1 MQKFIIMWTSEIHFW
16 MAYALMSFNNLEL
29 VGCNFDFYI
38 DSHQTKLLY
47 GLDFREIYFIRN
59 GVINQNA
66 ITFLNE
72 VIRKIVEIPTYV
84 DRLIFHWHLSQSRT
98 STSYHMQVIH
108 LPGPIMRTPILNIS
122 SNGFLSFE
130 DTVFSIEL
138 PCTGRVRDHVDIMI
152 KMTFISKLLDEYNQ
166 SIEPLSLNFKRRKL
180 CAKSSNYMMDGSKA
194 NENDDLEYPEQR
206 LSPVAS
212 TCIAFGSVLTTIIFL
227 FVLLGFLYV
236 TRKKRHPNIPL
247 NSLVHLDYIPH
258 QNFPTNGYKCYSTPD
273 SFSRLSMEKLCSMKE
288 TGYQGSPL
296 NSCSKSFSLHFR
308 NNTENSRQLL
318 QNYSS
323 PSSTSNHDPIHSNTI
338 YKYLPSKDESSS
350 LSNISPSV
358 PRSLVIED
366 GVLRLSSSSG
376 YPPPTANKI
385 QNISSCSSS
394 YSSSISLNP
403 QLHDQQ
409 PKSIVSS
416 PLTASSNTDD
426 FFPNGETLGIKT
438 LSEKDEE
445 QSGISKNEGTGSDS
459 SYIPHLYSHLMPKN
473 IKKASGRLP
482 NTETQKSVVI

>member
-72 VIRKIVEIPTYV
+72 EIPTYV

-130 DTVFSIEL
+130 DTIFSIEL

-296 NSCSKSFSLHFR
+296 NSCSKSFFPSL
-308 NNTENSRQLL
+308 
-318 QNYSS
+318 
-323 PSSTSNHDPIHSNTI
+323 
-338 YKYLPSKDESSS
+338 SKDESSS

-409 PKSIVSS
+409 PKIHR
-416 PLTASSNTDD
+416 
-426 FFPNGETLGIKT
+426 I
-438 LSEKDEE
+438 LSLD
-445 QSGISKNEGTGSDS
+445 SKFKHG
-459 SYIPHLYSHLMPKN
+459 
-473 IKKASGRLP
+473 
-482 NTETQKSVVI
+482 